1 MSDQSPILLY
11 DGTCGFCA
19 KSVQFVLTRERQHRT
34 LRFAPLQSALGGDI
48 QRRHPEL
55 ARVDSV
61 FWFEPA
67 SARGPEQIYVRS
79 TAVLRVLRYLGGV
92 WRPLGLVAAVVP
104 RVVRDWVYD
113 FVARHRHQ
121 IIRADASCLLP
132 TPEQRARFIA

>member
-1 MSDQSPILLY
+1 LLRY
-11 DGTCGFCA
+11 RARSAATFSGVTP
-19 KSVQFVLTRERQHRT
+19 S
-34 LRFAPLQSALGGDI
+34 LR
-48 QRRHPEL
+48 
-55 ARVDSV
+55 DSV

-132 TPEQRARFIA
+132 TPEQRARFIEWETALGKSQ